1 MATSVAAPRF
11 ARILIVG
18 STGQLGADLMD
29 TFKDVKPVG
38 LGHADVAIE
47 NPQSVAAALDCYRPD
62 LVLNTAA
69 FHNVPICEQQPRAAL
84 LINALGVGGLARAC
98 AQRECVIAT
107 FSTDYVFDGQKGR
120 PYTEEDEPRPINAYG
135 LSKLAGELLVQ
146 AATPRHFI
154 FRTSGLFGR
163 IASTS
168 KGYTFIDRVLRAAAA
183 GEPTSVVNDMLFS
196 PSYTRDVAAAV
207 RRIVERADFGLYH
220 VTNSG
225 SCTWY
230 DFARE
235 ALAQAGL
242 DAPVTA
248 ISTAQWGGSVR
259 RPPNSALENGHLR
272 RAGFPELPDWRSAV
286 GRYVHERASGLSAA
300 RP

>member
-1 MATSVAAPRF
+1 MATELAQRF

-18 STGQLGADLMD
+18 ASGQLGTDLMD
-29 TFKDVKPVG
+29 AFEDVQPIG
-38 LGHADVAIE
+38 LGHAEIAIE
-47 NPQSVAAALDCYRPD
+47 NPQSVAAALDRYRPA

-69 FHNVPICEQQPRAAL
+69 FHNVQICEQQPRAAL
-84 LINALGVGGLARAC
+84 LVNALGVGALARAS
-98 AQRECVIAT
+98 AQRACAVAT
-107 FSTDYVFDGQKGR
+107 FSTDYVFDGQKGA
-120 PYTEEDEPRPINAYG
+120 PYTEDDEPRPINAYG

-163 IASTS
+163 IGSTS
-168 KGYTFIDRVLRAAAA
+168 KGYTFVDRVLRSAAA
-183 GEPTSVVNDMLFS
+183 GEPISVVNDMTFS
-196 PSYTRDVAAAV
+196 PSYTRDVASAV
-207 RRIVERADFGLYH
+207 RQIVERADFGLYH

-248 ISTAQWGGSVR
+248 ISTAQWAALVR
-259 RPPNSALENGHLR
+259 RPPNSALTNERMR
-272 RAGFPELPDWRSAV
+272 RAGLPELPDWRSAV
-286 GRYVHERASGLSAA
+286 ARYVRERPSGVWTA